1 MKSTLRHELSK
12 ALLLGVSLA
21 LSSQL
26 AAEEPVGEKGA
37 LSAAGQNQALAR
49 RGAPDP
55 PFLRIDTPTSSL
67 TPGGAV
73 TLVSAAKYASLEQAI
88 ANERYLFIPA
98 GIYNL
103 SRPLSI
109 RGWRGGVIMGAG
121 RFTTTLNAQSS
132 GGVFKIE
139 DSQDVFIGN
148 LFANASSVSQGV
160 ACLETVGT
168 TTSSL
173 FLFSMLAE
181 GPHMGKSAT
190 DPGPAA
196 FKFGAPGVTQ
206 MQGIHGTGLGI
217 GLSVENT
224 NADVSIMGG
233 NYQSNRMHI
242 RQIAGHLEIRSTGF
256 QGAYGGVDVEIQSP
270 SSKAPHLIEGVRT
283 EGPDSLLRVP
293 ATTQNVTYRA
303 KSSIPSG
310 CEAHSAVSR
319 YWSFGHGCKGLLDP
333 QRRWPGS
340 SDREFQGGYHA
351 HARQHAWH
359 NFS

>member
-1 MKSTLRHELSK
+1 MIPHTMRKSSKMKSTLRHELSK
-12 ALLLGVSLA
+12 TLLLGVILA
-21 LSSQL
+21 LSSQV
-26 AAEEPVGEKGA
+26 AAEKPVGTP
-37 LSAAGQNQALAR
+37 N
-49 RGAPDP
+49 P
-55 PFLRIDTPTSSL
+55 PFLRIDTPTSSP
-67 TPGGAV
+67 TPGSAV

-88 ANERYLFIPA
+88 ANERYLFIPP
-98 GIYNL
+98 GDYNL

-121 RFTTTLNAQSS
+121 RTSTSLNAQSS
-132 GGVFKIE
+132 GGAFKIE

-148 LFANASSVSQGV
+148 LSVRALSVSQGV

-173 FLFSMLAE
+173 FLFSMSAE

-206 MQGIHGTGLGI
+206 MQGIHGNGLGI

-256 QGAYGGVDVEIQSP
+256 QGAHGGVDVEIQSP

-293 ATTQNVTYRA
+293 ATTQNVEVLLKAVSLR
-303 KSSIPSG
+303 G
-310 CEAHSAVSR
+310 CEAHSAVPR
-319 YWSFGHGCKGLLDP
+319 YWSFGHGCK
-333 QRRWPGS
+333 
-340 SDREFQGGYHA
+340 
-351 HARQHAWH
+351 
-359 NFS
+359 